1 MDSNFS
7 LLILQQGS
15 LVENSSTLQ
24 QCLRSHLQ
32 WLKYQTGQAL
42 LQCDQLPHQV
52 FFIAEGSVRLVATDP
67 VTGPFTLARLG
78 PGDSLGWCGLVRG
91 LPCETALAMEPT
103 LVGALPAKE
112 FLKVYRADPAL
123 QKACSQADRSELA
136 YLLLGWIA
144 TQPQRFN
151 DSKGLLH
158 LLWQPDYLR
167 ILSSFEINSQ
177 YLLPSDFLWLSS
189 VPYSSPVNEIT
200 SIPRSENNQ
209 LLRLL
214 GIHRSILSTALSERN
229 LSLNPS
235 ASSSIS
241 SLSPRSN
248 LWDLAIEASPLPA
261 PEDLPDLGFITSQLR
276 LPPLREIV
284 DGPLASAI
292 VCLQRLATRYHFP
305 FPRDTVEQVLSDCDS
320 RLAGITL
327 LHLGQLLES
336 LGLEVRPLFSPG
348 KFLHRIEPPAL
359 MKLDNHFVLVEEVS
373 SKGLL
378 IADPQKGLVQITL
391 TEARVLWRDGVDLIL
406 VRFVDS
412 AIDDKGNSRFDL
424 AWFWSAL
431 SCYRPQM
438 FLLLLTG
445 FVVKLLELIF
455 PLAVLQIIDV
465 VVGSRNLSL
474 LLPIGIVMS
483 IAILV
488 MAVLGVLR
496 QLLLSD
502 LSDRIDTRLGSQVIG
517 HLFRL
522 PLKFFD
528 RRTVGDLSSRLFDL
542 QRVRRFLTDTA
553 IGTVLDLIFMP
564 ILALV
569 LFFLQPILA
578 FVVIAQVPLLI
589 AFDRLTRPS
598 LKRLVTR
605 RNRLWSRAQGFL
617 VEVLTGIRT
626 VKSQNFSTQA
636 RWQWLDLYH
645 LYTGEDFKFNQLNVS
660 SKEFNSAIV
669 NAFRVV
675 LIMVAAWLAVTGAS
689 SVGSIF
695 AVYILS
701 SGITG
706 PLLNLSNLS
715 TQYREA
721 KAAMDA
727 LADVLG
733 QAPEE
738 SISSSSMLPLGSI
751 NGDIAFERVAFSYV
765 LGGRSLLE
773 DFSLSITPGQ
783 FVGLV
788 GSSGSGK
795 STVVQLLIGLYL
807 PHAGRIFVDGVDIS
821 KVQLGSLRRQVGFV
835 PQESIL
841 FDGTVLDNLRLNMPD
856 APFDAIV
863 DATNVAC
870 AHDFIMQ
877 LPDGYNTRVGERG
890 GALSGG
896 QKQRI
901 AIARMVLQN
910 PRVVVLDEA
919 TSALDPT
926 TEFLMLSNLRQ
937 RFATNTFLVVT
948 HRVSTL
954 KQADRILLMDQGI
967 ILEDGNWSD
976 LMNHASAFYT
986 LATQQGAHNG

>member
-7 LLILQQGS
+7 LQILQQGP
-15 LVENSSTLQ
+15 LAENSITLQ

-32 WLKYQTGQAL
+32 WLKYHTGQPL

-91 LPCETALAMEPT
+91 IPSETALAMEPT

-112 FLKVYRADPAL
+112 FLKVLRADPAL
-123 QKACSQADRSELA
+123 QKACSQVDRSELA
-136 YLLLGWIA
+136 QLLLGWLA

-151 DSKGLLH
+151 DSQGLLH
-158 LLWQPDYLR
+158 LLWQPDYLK
-167 ILSSFEINSQ
+167 ILNSSDINSQ
-177 YLLPSDFLWLSS
+177 CLLPSDFLWLPS
-189 VPYSSPVNEIT
+189 VPYSIPVNEIV
-200 SIPRSENNQ
+200 SWSGASNNQ
-209 LLRLL
+209 NFRLL
-214 GIHRSILSTALSERN
+214 GIRRLI
-229 LSLNPS
+229 LNPALTERCIS
-235 ASSSIS
+235 FDSSLIS
-241 SLSPRSN
+241 SNSLPSTKSN
-248 LWDLAIEASPLPA
+248 IWNIAIDASPLPN
-261 PEDLPDLGFITSQLR
+261 PEDLPDLGFSSSQLR

-284 DGPLASAI
+284 DGPLASAM
-292 VCLQRLATRYHFP
+292 VCLQRLATRYKFP

-348 KFLHRIEPPAL
+348 NFLHRIEPPAL
-359 MKLDNHFVLVEEVS
+359 MRLENHFVLVEEVS

-378 IADPQKGLVQITL
+378 IADPQRGLIQVPL
-391 TEARVLWRDGVDLIL
+391 SEARLLWRDGVDLIL
-406 VRFVDS
+406 VRFIETAS
-412 AIDDKGNSRFDL
+412 DDKGNVQFDL

-438 FLLLLTG
+438 LLLLLTG

-474 LLPIGIVMS
+474 LLPIGIVMA

-488 MAVLGVLR
+488 MAVLGILR

-502 LSDRIDTRLGSQVIG
+502 LSDRIDTRLGSQIVG

-553 IGTVLDLIFMP
+553 IGSVLDLIFMP
-564 ILALV
+564 ILAIV

-578 FVVIAQVPLLI
+578 FIVIAQVPLLI
-589 AFDRLTRPS
+589 AIDRLTRPA

-636 RWQWLDLYH
+636 RWQWLDRYH
-645 LYTGEDFKFNQLNVS
+645 QYTGEDYKFTQLNVS
-660 SKEFNSAIV
+660 SKEINSAIV
-669 NAFRVV
+669 NGFRVV
-675 LIMVAAWLAVTGAS
+675 LIMVAAWLAVSGAS

-733 QAPEE
+733 QPPEE

-751 NGDIAFERVAFSYV
+751 KGDIAFERVGFSYV
-765 LGGRSLLE
+765 LGGRSQLE
-773 DFSLSITPGQ
+773 DFSLNISPGQ

-807 PHAGRIFVDGVDIS
+807 PQSGRIFVDGVDIS

-856 APFDAIV
+856 APYEAIV

-910 PRVVVLDEA
+910 PRIVVLDEA

-926 TEFLMLSNLRQ
+926 TEFLMLSNLRR
-937 RFATNTFLVVT
+937 RFAANTFLVVT

-954 KQADRILLMDQGI
+954 KQSDRILLMDQGI
-967 ILEDGNWSD
+967 ILEDGKWND
-976 LMNHASAFYT
+976 LMDRSGAFFT
-986 LATQQGAHNG
+986 LATQQGANNG

>member
-1 MDSNFS
+1 MNSNFS
-7 LLILQQGS
+7 LQILQHGP
-15 LVENSSTLQ
+15 LAENSTTLQ
-24 QCLRSHLQ
+24 RCLRSHLQ
-32 WLKYQTGQAL
+32 WFKYQTGQAL
-42 LQCDQLPHQV
+42 LQCDQIPHQV

-67 VTGPFTLARLG
+67 SSGPFTLSRLG

-112 FLKVYRADPAL
+112 FLKVLRADPAL
-123 QKACSQADRSELA
+123 QRACSQVDRSELA
-136 YLLLGWIA
+136 HLLLGWLA

-151 DSKGLLH
+151 DSQGLLN
-158 LLWQPDYLR
+158 LLWQPDYLK
-167 ILSSFEINSQ
+167 ILSSFELDPPC
-177 YLLPSDFLWLSS
+177 LLPSDFLWLSS
-189 VPYSSPVNEIT
+189 VPFSSPVNEIT
-200 SIPRSENNQ
+200 SWPGSTNNKSF
-209 LLRLL
+209 RLL
-214 GIHRSILSTALSERN
+214 GIRRSILNPALTERCISFDS
-229 LSLNPS
+229 SL
-235 ASSSIS
+235 IS
-241 SLSPRSN
+241 SNTSPSTKSN
-248 LWDLAIEASPLPA
+248 LWDLAIEASPLPN
-261 PEDLPDLGFITSQLR
+261 PEDLPDLGFSSSQLR

-348 KFLHRIEPPAL
+348 KFLHRIEAPAL
-359 MKLDNHFVLVEEVS
+359 MKLEDHFVLVEEVS

-378 IADPQKGLVQITL
+378 IADPQRGLIQVPL
-391 TEARVLWRDGVDLIL
+391 SEARLLWREGVDLIL

-412 AIDDKGNSRFDL
+412 ATDDKGKAQFDL

-474 LLPIGIVMS
+474 LLPIGIVMA

-502 LSDRIDTRLGSQVIG
+502 LSDRIDTRLGSQIVG

-553 IGTVLDLIFMP
+553 IGSVLDLIFMP
-564 ILALV
+564 ILAIV

-589 AFDRLTRPS
+589 AIDRSTRPA

-636 RWQWLDLYH
+636 RWQWLDRYH
-645 LYTGEDFKFNQLNVS
+645 QYTGEDYKFTQLNVS
-660 SKEFNSAIV
+660 AREINSAIV
-669 NAFRVV
+669 NAFRVI
-675 LIMVAAWLAVTGAS
+675 LIMVAAWLAVSGGS

-706 PLLNLSNLS
+706 PLLNLSNFS

-733 QAPEE
+733 QSPEE

-751 NGDIAFERVAFSYV
+751 RGDIAFERVGFSYV
-765 LGGRSLLE
+765 LGGRSQLE
-773 DFSLSITPGQ
+773 DFSLNISPGQ

-807 PHAGRIFVDGVDIS
+807 PQAGRIFVDGVDIS

-856 APFDAIV
+856 APYEAIV

-910 PRVVVLDEA
+910 PRIVVLDEA

-926 TEFLMLSNLRQ
+926 TEFLMLSNLRR
-937 RFATNTFLVVT
+937 RFADNTFLVVT

-954 KQADRILLMDQGI
+954 KQSDRILLMDQGI
-967 ILEDGNWSD
+967 ILEDGKWND
-976 LMNHASAFYT
+976 LMDRSGAFFT